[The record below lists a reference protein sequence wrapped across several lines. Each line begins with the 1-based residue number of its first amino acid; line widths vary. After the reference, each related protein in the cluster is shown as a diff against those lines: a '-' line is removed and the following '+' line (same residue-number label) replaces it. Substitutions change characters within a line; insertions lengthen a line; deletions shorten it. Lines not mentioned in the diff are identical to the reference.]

1 MLNYEDAI
9 KYKKGDIV
17 TINFKPTGKTYR
29 SGTEYHTS
37 FKNLKCKIDNVDK
50 HDADRPLRFE
60 PIDPEINMY
69 NRHYLPI
76 EGVTIVNDF
85 EIVDEYDMPEI
96 EPGMWAKDRNGDNWL
111 AVKTSKDSTKIEWI
125 KAPIHAYD
133 NSQYF
138 LGNIEDLHDAE
149 NVFWD
154 RNKQTKL
161 KELQQKQQELT
172 KELEALNHQIQ
183 ALK

>member
-1 MLNYEDAI
+1 MLKYEDAI
-9 KYKKGDIV
+9 NYKVGDIV
-17 TINFKPTGKTYR
+17 TINFKPTGKTYC

-37 FKNLKCKIDNVDK
+37 FENLKCKIDCVDT
-50 HDADRPLRFE
+50 HDTERPIRFV
-60 PIDPEINMY
+60 PIDRKINMY
-69 NRHYLPI
+69 GRNYLPI
-76 EGVTIVNDF
+76 EGVTIVNEF
-85 EIVDEYDMPEI
+85 DMPKI

-138 LGNIEDLHDAE
+138 LDNIEDLHDAD

-161 KELQQKQQELT
+161 KELQQKQQELA
-172 KELEALNHQIQ
+172 KELEALNQQIE